1 MSSDSTWT
9 RYPKAKTAVR
19 GADGERV
26 TLMLQR
32 GGWVCLIGTQS
43 HYLESSVDL
52 SLDEVIDVVDQLFLP
67 EGWTCVESGS
77 PARRTWTR
85 PGWIVWS
92 VQDGTWR
99 VGRPVEGSDERS
111 TTTSK
116 VFRSADRARHWA
128 EVRLDRTNA
137 NIRGPR
143 PRAEK
148 RALCTLPDVRVTA
161 EEREAAVALAKRLGL
176 TFSDLA
182 RAALNFIERETADGG
197 SVTLDRAGSRESFR
211 FLHDA

>member
-1 MSSDSTWT
+1 MSADSTWT

-43 HYLESSVDL
+43 HYLEASVDL
-52 SLDEVIDVVDQLFLP
+52 PLDAVIDAVDQLFLP
-67 EGWTCVESGS
+67 EGWTCVVE
-77 PARRTWTR
+77 ADDCVTWTR
-85 PGWIVWS
+85 PGWTVWADAEKS
-92 VQDGTWR
+92 WR
-99 VGRPVEGSDERS
+99 VGRPAEGSDEPV

-116 VFRSADRARHWA
+116 TFRSADRARHWA

-161 EEREAAVALAKRLGL
+161 EEREAAVALAKRLGM

-182 RAALNFIERETADGG
+182 RAALNFIDRETAAGG

-211 FLHDA
+211 FLRDA